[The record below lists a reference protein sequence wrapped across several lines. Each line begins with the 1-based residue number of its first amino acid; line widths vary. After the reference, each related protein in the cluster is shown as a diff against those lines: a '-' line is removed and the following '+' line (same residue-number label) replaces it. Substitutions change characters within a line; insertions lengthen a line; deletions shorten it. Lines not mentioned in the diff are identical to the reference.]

1 MNADKNRLQSY
12 RILRVTTD
20 PFAGIDG
27 VMHDELLQAF
37 ADGGGLAVHGWT
49 DDIVR
54 NELFAAAI
62 ESCPVGVS
70 ISDATKP
77 SFPFLYVN
85 SAFSGITGHFPQD
98 VIGRRFS
105 MLHGPDTDLD
115 VVARLTTALLIKQPV
130 DVEIVH
136 YRKDGSPFWC
146 ELRVTPLTVNGRV
159 VALISVHT
167 DITDRRQ
174 RQIEDQRRQKLQA
187 LGQLAGGVAHELNNL
202 LQPILSYTDLVLA
215 EIGLNY
221 PLAAKRLDRVLA
233 SAEKARDI
241 VRGILRFSR
250 GEGAELVVM
259 ELHAA
264 LAEAIAFVRGL
275 LPVTVAVNCAG
286 LEGEFG
292 PDLGYARINAVELT
306 QVFSNLLTN
315 AAHAMEGRGTV
326 TIEARVNR
334 IAPFQAFVLGVAP
347 GRFCVIT
354 VCDTGPGMDET
365 VLAHLFDPFFT
376 TKPIGQGTGLG
387 LSVVYGILQNWRG
400 AISVKSEPGS
410 GAHFTLYIPIHEAAE
425 VPGVEYDQAG
435 ENA

>member
-1 MNADKNRLQSY
+1 MFGHHRESAE
-12 RILRVTTD
+12 
-20 PFAGIDG
+20 P
-27 VMHDELLQAF
+27 MHDELLKGY
-37 ADGGGLAVHGWT
+37 ADSSSIGVPGWHE
-49 DDIVR
+49 DVVR

-77 SFPFLYVN
+77 SFPFIYVN
-85 SAFSGITGHFPQD
+85 SAFTGMTGHFLHD

-105 MLHGPDTDLD
+105 ILHGPDTDSEA
-115 VVARLTTALLIKQPV
+115 VNRLTAALQIKQPV

-136 YRKDGSPFWC
+136 YRKDGTPFWC
-146 ELRVTPLTVNGRV
+146 ELRITPLSQQGRV
-159 VALISVHT
+159 VALIGVHN

-259 ELHAA
+259 DLRAA
-264 LAEAIAFVRGL
+264 LAEAIYFVRGL
-275 LPVTVAVNCAG
+275 LPVSVSITVSG
-286 LEGEFG
+286 LDADVG
-292 PDLGYARINAVELT
+292 PDLGSARINAVELT

-315 AAHAMEGRGTV
+315 AAHAMQDRGSV
-326 TIEARVNR
+326 SIDARVSR
-334 IAPFQAFVLGVAP
+334 IAPFQAFVLGVTP
-347 GRFCVIT
+347 GRYCVVT
-354 VCDTGPGMDET
+354 VSDSGPGMDET

-376 TKPIGQGTGLG
+376 TKPVGQGTGLG
-387 LSVVYGILQNWRG
+387 LSVVYGILQNWHG
-400 AISVKSEPGS
+400 AISVKSEPGR
-410 GAHFTLYIPIHEAAE
+410 GAQFTLYVPIHEPGE
-425 VPGVEYDQAG
+425 CPGVEFVQTG
-435 ENA
+435 EEY